1 MVSRKFKS
9 ELPPLVFGGR
19 SAQVNHS
26 IETLSKQLKAS
37 ISSIQ
42 DCVALPNEGAVS
54 SASAS
59 VVFKGLRLT
68 SLSCTPLRIVGAAK
82 SDCILMIP
90 FSGQGRAKLGSQLL
104 QWKAGTTGIWLP
116 KVSFV
121 DEGTLRSSLLINID
135 PNRVARV
142 ARIMLGLP
150 PDEPL
155 PQELLLPREVPLQV
169 GRVSFETVF
178 RQFSSMVDQFV
189 LQPELLE
196 FSGIDDNFY
205 RNAAMMLHPG
215 LFLEAEDAKVG
226 AEYARR
232 RLDRICQY
240 IQANLGQAITLTD
253 LERIGFMSRR
263 NLHYAFQNR
272 YGCTPMQWV
281 RQERLILSHSLLVMA
296 RVGTTVTD
304 VALECGFSKSTT
316 FSAYY
321 LKQFGE
327 APSLTLSRALSR

>member
-9 ELPPLVFGGR
+9 ELPPLVFCGR
-19 SAQVNHS
+19 SAHVNHS
-26 IETLSKQLKAS
+26 MEVLSKQLKTA
-37 ISSIQ
+37 IPSIQ
-42 DCVALPNEGAVS
+42 DCASLLSDGAVS
-54 SASAS
+54 STCAS
-59 VVFKGLRLT
+59 VMFKGLKLT
-68 SLSCTPLRIVGAAK
+68 SLSCTPLRTVGQAK

-90 FSGQGRAKLGSQLL
+90 FTGKGSVKLGSQAL
-104 QWKAGTTGIWLP
+104 QWKAGAMGVWLP
-116 KVSFV
+116 KVSFI
-121 DEGTLRSSLLINID
+121 DEGTTRSTLLINID

-150 PDEPL
+150 PEEPL
-155 PQELLLPREVPLQV
+155 TQELLLPREVALQV
-169 GRVSFETVF
+169 GRVSFETIF

-196 FSGIDDNFY
+196 LSGIDDNFY
-205 RNAAMMLHPG
+205 RNASMMLHPG
-215 LFLEAEDAKVG
+215 LFLEAEETKVG

-240 IQANLGQAITLTD
+240 IQANLGQPITLTD
-253 LERIGFMSRR
+253 LEQVGFMSRR

-281 RQERLILSHSLLVMA
+281 RQERLILAHSLLVMA